1 MHRVEKKLIWV
12 RNVPWRRGWEVLLV
26 ANVGCGEGG
35 NEIRRS
41 KSGHVAR
48 RNGIVHFS
56 FPKSAP
62 KEPFKTPF
70 PPTHVFLRVQL

>member
-1 MHRVEKKLIWV
+1 M
-12 RNVPWRRGWEVLLV
+12 

-70 PPTHVFLRVQL
+70 PPTHVTFSGSNYDSDCFQIFFGF